1 MLGPGGGRIVVSC
14 DGGEAFV
21 GRGGAGGV
29 LVSCDGG
36 KACGVLG
43 GVEVRW
49 GRGVQGLGAGG
60 RGSSQL

>member
-14 DGGEAFV
+14 DGSEAFG

-36 KACGVLG
+36 KACGGLG
-43 GVEVRW
+43 GVEVRCD
-49 GRGVQGLGAGG
+49 GG
-60 RGSSQL
+60 EAYRAWPTSRA